1 MKFGNR
7 NGCKKWNRRE
17 IGWWSWLWDWLSG
30 LVGAKGNIKSSCIR
44 IEALAYNN
52 IQGQVSR

>member
-1 MKFGNR
+1 MKFSNR
-7 NGCKKWNRRE
+7 NGCKNGTAEKLDGGR
-17 IGWWSWLWDWLSG
+17 GLWDWLSG

-44 IEALAYNN
+44 IETLAYNN